1 MMEKSPHVEQIQI
14 AIVEDND
21 TIREGLRELIGA
33 SEGFSCVGAYPS
45 AEAALADIAEQS
57 PDVVL
62 MDINLPGMNGIEC
75 TRLLKSMI
83 KSVQVMMLTVYEND
97 EHIFPAL
104 KAGATGY
111 MVKRTKPDKLLP
123 AIRDLREGGS
133 PMSAEIARKVVKTFH
148 DQRAIDQQGTED
160 LTNREREI
168 LGYLSGG
175 LRYKEIAG
183 RLFISP
189 HTVRTHIHRI
199 YEKLHVRTKSEAI
212 LKVIQK

>member
-1 MMEKSPHVEQIQI
+1 MENSSRSEQIHI

-33 SEGFSCVGAYPS
+33 SEGFSCVGAYAS
-45 AEAALADIAEQS
+45 AEAALADIREQV

-62 MDINLPGMNGIEC
+62 MDINLPGMDGIEC
-75 TRLLKSMI
+75 TRQLKSML

-160 LTNREREI
+160 LTPREREI
-168 LGYLSGG
+168 LGYLSNG
-175 LRYKEIAG
+175 LRYKEIAE

>member
-1 MMEKSPHVEQIQI
+1 MMENSSRSEQIHI

-33 SEGFSCVGAYPS
+33 SEGFSCVGAYAS
-45 AEAALADIAEQS
+45 AEAALADIREQV

-62 MDINLPGMNGIEC
+62 MDINLPGMDGIEC
-75 TRLLKSMI
+75 TRQLKSML

-160 LTNREREI
+160 LTPREREI
-168 LGYLSGG
+168 LGYLSNG
-175 LRYKEIAG
+175 LRYKEIAE